1 MISGGKLFTQVSQF
15 DILED
20 ELISVG
26 VEYDFNYN
34 DISSKFSNAN
44 YKFVCVIGI
53 FFPIF

>member
-26 VEYDFNYN
+26 VEYDFNYD
-34 DISSKFSNAN
+34 DISGKFSIAN
-44 YKFVCVIGI
+44 YKFDYVISI
-53 FFPIF
+53 FLSYF